1 MQAVKKDSS
10 IHVRLTITDKMKLQ
24 ELADKMGLTVSGLI
38 CYIAN
43 NPQLLERK

>member
-1 MQAVKKDSS
+1 MQKVKKDIS
-10 IHVRLTITDKMKLQ
+10 ISIRLSYMDKIKLQ
-24 ELADKMGLTVSGLI
+24 ELAEKNGLSVSGLI